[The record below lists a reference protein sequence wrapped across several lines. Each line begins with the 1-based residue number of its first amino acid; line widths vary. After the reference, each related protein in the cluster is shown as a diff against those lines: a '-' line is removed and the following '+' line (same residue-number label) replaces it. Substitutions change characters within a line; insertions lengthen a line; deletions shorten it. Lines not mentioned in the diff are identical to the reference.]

1 MTTSSIVA
9 EGIVV
14 EFPIYENS
22 HRSLKKAVLNLTT
35 GGRIG
40 HDAGRHTVVR
50 AIDELSFN
58 FSHGERIGLVG
69 HNGSGKTTLLRTLT
83 GVYEPVR
90 GKLKVHGR
98 IASLLDVSMGLDP
111 DATGFENIY
120 LRGILD
126 GLKPARIRGKIDEIA
141 DFSELGDYLNLPVRT
156 YSSGMMLRLAFSMST
171 SIEADILIMDEWL
184 SVGDADFKAKAA
196 QRLEALVGDAS
207 IVVIA
212 SHEPALVQRVCTRK
226 ICLEHGKIVADEPVV
241 AEPSAAASS
250 GSAESGDTNLSADAT
265 ASRSA
270 A

>member
-1 MTTSSIVA
+1 VSSSIIA
-9 EGIVV
+9 EGIFV

-40 HDAGRHTVVR
+40 QDAGRHAIVR
-50 AIDELSFN
+50 ALDNLSFS
-58 FSHGERIGLVG
+58 FTDGERVGLVG
-69 HNGSGKTTLLRTLT
+69 HNGSGKTTLLRTLS

-90 GKLKVHGR
+90 GRLQVRGK

-126 GLKPARIRGKIDEIA
+126 GLKPAKIRSKVDEIA
-141 DFSELGDYLNLPVRT
+141 DFSDLGEYLNLPVRT
-156 YSSGMMLRLAFSMST
+156 YSSGMMLRLAFAIST

-184 SVGDADFKAKAA
+184 SVGDADFSAKAA
-196 QRLEALVGDAS
+196 QRLETLVGNAS

-212 SHEPALVQRVCTRK
+212 THDPSLIERVCTRK
-226 ICLEHGKIVADEPVV
+226 ISLEHGKLTSDEPVV
-241 AEPSAAASS
+241 RVPAPEPGPAPEVEPVPSPAPLPSH
-250 GSAESGDTNLSADAT
+250 
-265 ASRSA
+265 
-270 A
+270 